1 MSHPDHFND
10 PDGFRPKADK
20 SGMSG
25 CAKVALGCGAIVFIS
40 LIAAGIGLWWIA
52 TNAREIG
59 ADLAGT
65 AMKEGLKE
73 LRLPADQ
80 QQRIFERID
89 EVAQRFK
96 DEKITLEEVFE
107 MFREIS
113 EGPLI
118 PAGMALVVDRAYLE
132 ESGFDDEEKATARV
146 TVQRF
151 THGTIRE
158 MIPQAEVETVLDAIS
173 TKNNNGER
181 TFRHPVTDEELR
193 TFIAA
198 AKQAADD
205 ANVPEEVP
213 KVNFADEFD
222 KAIDEALGKRRSP
235 VPNASPTEPTEKSQ
249 PAAEKSQPTLP

>member
-1 MSHPDHFND
+1 MSHSDHFHD
-10 PDGFRPKADK
+10 PDDFGRKADK
-20 SGMSG
+20 PGMSG
-25 CAKVALGCGAIVFIS
+25 CAQVALCCGAIVLFA

-52 TNAREIG
+52 ANAREIG

-80 QQRIFERID
+80 QQRIFDRID

-96 DEKITLEEVFE
+96 DEEITLEEVSE
-107 MFREIS
+107 MFKEIS

-118 PAGMALVVDRAYLE
+118 PAGMALVVDRAYLD
-132 ESGFDDEEKATARV
+132 ESGFDDEEKAAARV

-151 THGTIRE
+151 THGTIRG
-158 MIPQAEVETVLDAIS
+158 MIPEAEVETVLDTIS
-173 TKNNNGER
+173 TKKKGGER
-181 TFRHPVTDEELR
+181 NFRHPVTDEELR

-213 KVNFADEFD
+213 KVNFADEFN
-222 KAIDEALGKRRSP
+222 KAIDEALGKLS
-235 VPNASPTEPTEKSQ
+235 E
-249 PAAEKSQPTLP
+249 